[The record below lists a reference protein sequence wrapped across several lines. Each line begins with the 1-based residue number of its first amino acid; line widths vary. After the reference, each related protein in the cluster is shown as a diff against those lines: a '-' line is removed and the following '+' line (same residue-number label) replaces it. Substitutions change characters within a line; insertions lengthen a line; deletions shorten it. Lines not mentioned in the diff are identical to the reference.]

1 VSGLI
6 GRRVGSWSEADAA
19 LANFVREAPPART
32 PELLQLL
39 VRRTQR
45 QEALLGP
52 ALRELDGVSIQ
63 RIRLP

>member
-1 VSGLI
+1 VA
-6 GRRVGSWSEADAA
+6 SWSEADAA
-19 LANFVREAPPART
+19 LASFAREAPAART

-45 QEALLGP
+45 QETLLGP

-63 RIRLP
+63 RIHLP